1 MLEPL
6 APTSRAATI
15 LGDGGPS
22 ALEVAYKRKGIE
34 ADIGKTLAEAE
45 KNKAAAKAADD
56 KNKIEQQKQF
66 DLLPDTAKLPHTELF
81 ADIYNQEADN
91 MAAILER
98 NGGIVPLGGED
109 GREFRRSRQ
118 RIKQL
123 ASNSEQ
129 LDKEMLRQL
138 AVVDANPDKFQPGT
152 RENIIAIY
160 SQPDW
165 LTKGVLPTNV
175 LEDHFDVSGYL
186 TPLFEKIKADQ
197 TAYGGLTA
205 EGGTEEGTRKFI
217 LRDDIKQVAE
227 MGAADEVANAA
238 LRRQFA
244 NFSPETQARL
254 KQIAKDNKITQ
265 EAATALELG
274 IGLVEYE
281 EKTRDVTAPS
291 SVGYGRQVEEAGR
304 NWLTETMWGEINGTL
319 ETPLEPVTG
328 DPRGW
333 AIGGES
339 PTYDLVGGKLREGK
353 AFVEWPWETQLQLD
367 AEGMK
372 NYKTTK
378 TVKRYVLDDKNKVMI
393 LEVGPVDADPGDSRN
408 KKTSIR
414 YDEVEGKFLTK
425 LGSENAKTINEKGK
439 YSIANEKAY
448 GTSET
453 GSMGK
458 NPTIKPEPQTP
469 KNETAAERYA
479 RIKAGGK

>member
-254 KQIAKDNKITQ
+254 KQIATDNKITQ

-281 EKTRDVTAPS
+281 EKTRNVTAPS
-291 SVGYGRQVEEAGR
+291 SAGAGAMNLNR
-304 NWLTETMWGEINGTL
+304 GVAWFAETSNAIKNNVYTGAQKPSL
-319 ETPLEPVTG
+319 TG
-328 DPRGW
+328 DSDFSG
-333 AIGGES
+333 AIGVS
-339 PTYDLVGGKLREGK
+339 PFTGKPVKVIGDFYDIYNG
-353 AFVEWPWETQLQLD
+353 FVLKP
-367 AEGMK
+367 GMK
-372 NYKTTK
+372 LGGPEGNTKLQNNAVIAGTRYDRGKDEWVVKVKTEDGGDLPTLRIPDEK
-378 TVKRYVLDDKNKVMI
+378 WMS
-393 LEVGPVDADPGDSRN
+393 EVGPEVSGYNQEMFRGLGALLKVTDKEYQKVKGSGGLNLEGEKKNTGPFVPGKQSSGPYIPGR
-408 KKTSIR
+408 
-414 YDEVEGKFLTK
+414 
-425 LGSENAKTINEKGK
+425 
-439 YSIANEKAY
+439 
-448 GTSET
+448 
-453 GSMGK
+453 
-458 NPTIKPEPQTP
+458 
-469 KNETAAERYA
+469 
-479 RIKAGGK
+479 